1 MGSSIDRTVIA
12 EMILIKLLLLIEIV
26 MPGAVTMAA
35 FVQDRKTVMTI
46 KKRKDAVNLINKCSE
61 FLCYAYVTNQQGS
74 GPLIP

>member
-35 FVQDRKTVMTI
+35 FVQDRK
-46 KKRKDAVNLINKCSE
+46 E
-61 FLCYAYVTNQQGS
+61 
-74 GPLIP
+74 